1 MKRYLYLAVF
11 YCLILSGFFNVL
23 SYEQVSDIWS
33 QHVKYVG
40 RWDLT
45 GKTTGFS
52 TSQWPGS
59 QLSFYVQTSDES
71 SCTVTV
77 ELTGCIDDCHY
88 FIDVEARNMMING
101 TSPNVHEIIEVTST
115 KNSIDIQFKP
125 ESIVHGYNTWHIILT
140 NS

>member
-1 MKRYLYLAVF
+1 MKRYSYLTVF
-11 YCLILSGFFNVL
+11 YCLILNCFLNVL
-23 SYEQVSDIWS
+23 SYKQVSDIWS
-33 QHVKYVG
+33 QYVKYVG

-45 GKTTGFS
+45 GKTTGFP

-59 QLSFYVQTSDES
+59 QLSFYVETSDQS

-101 TSPNVHEIIEVTST
+101 TSPNVHEIIEVTSLNV
-115 KNSIDIQFKP
+115 NS
-125 ESIVHGYNTWHIILT
+125 
-140 NS
+140 